1 MNKPLLLAVALLL
14 AVSACRE
21 VGPDIN
27 LKNNENAIEDTTYV
41 ESPVQTAELRN
52 VLIEEFTGV
61 RCPNCPQG
69 HVIIANIKA
78 ANPGRIASLSL
89 HPINSL
95 GAPYPFSPLDFR
107 SQDAQDLFDYLGQ
120 IGLEPAAGINRK
132 LFAGE
137 SKILLDKSK
146 WTARVND
153 ELSVPVPVNIVLQS
167 TYDSVL
173 REVTIVTELHYTQA
187 SSEQHKLTIALTESN
202 LTTPQLDGAVIDT
215 FYTHKDIVR
224 AFVTSKT
231 GDLLT
236 ATIEPGRVIRKVFK
250 KSIDAAWKP
259 EDMYVVAYVH
269 EFANSKQ
276 VLQSK
281 EVDL

>member
-41 ESPVQTAELRN
+41 ESPVQTAELHN

-61 RCPNCPQG
+61 RCLNCPQG

-78 ANPGRIASLSL
+78 ANPGRVNSLSL

-95 GAPYPFSPLDFR
+95 GAPYPFSVLDFR

-132 LFAGE
+132 LFGGE
-137 SKILLDKSK
+137 TKILLDKSK
-146 WTARVND
+146 WNAKVND
-153 ELSVPVPVNIVLQS
+153 ELSSTVPVNIVLES

-173 REVTIVTELHYTQA
+173 REVTIVTELHYIQA
-187 SSEQHKLTIALTESN
+187 SSEQHKLTVVLTESN
-202 LTTPQLDGAVIDT
+202 LVTAQLDGAVIDT

-224 AFVTSKT
+224 GFVTSKT

-259 EDMYVVAYVH
+259 EDMYVIAYVH

>member
-1 MNKPLLLAVALLL
+1 MNKSLLLALGLLL

-153 ELSVPVPVNIVLQS
+153 ELSVAVPVNIVLQS

-187 SSEQHKLTIALTESN
+187 SSEQHKITIALTESN

>member
-1 MNKPLLLAVALLL
+1 MNKSLLLALALLL

-187 SSEQHKLTIALTESN
+187 SSEQHKITIALTESN